1 MRKPRVFIDSSVMI
15 AALLSPRGGSY
26 YILTQSDRHI
36 SFQINE
42 YVFEELRRVLETKF
56 MDRQNVSSALF
67 LLLGLAGVSTE
78 QNPRRREVHRAERL
92 ISANDAPI
100 LASALAGSDY
110 LVTLDNEFFNPNVV
124 AAAKEKGLT
133 ILKPGDLIRLL
144 NI

>member
-1 MRKPRVFIDSSVMI
+1 
-15 AALLSPRGGSY
+15 
-26 YILTQSDRHI
+26 
-36 SFQINE
+36 
-42 YVFEELRRVLETKF
+42 

-124 AAAKEKGLT
+124 AAAKGTNDSQARRPHSVAQYITRAAELT
-133 ILKPGDLIRLL
+133 TAPKSDSLHRASQAATVKRTSMITSPVSLVPALLIAIACATARQ
-144 NI
+144 IH